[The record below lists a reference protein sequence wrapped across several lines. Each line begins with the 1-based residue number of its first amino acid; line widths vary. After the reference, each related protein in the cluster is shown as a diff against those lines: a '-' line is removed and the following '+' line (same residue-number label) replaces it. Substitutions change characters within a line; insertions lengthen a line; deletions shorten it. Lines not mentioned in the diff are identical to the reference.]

1 MVQVAPAGRPLQ
13 LIIGCNT
20 IPSSG
25 IKGAGRLTVIV
36 IVVELDEPAVTVML
50 LGFAERLIVT
60 AVVAGVGAAL
70 TGLNKPTTNSK
81 IKTTENSKTLSLTK
95 HVTKYHFPR
104 HTFKTWNFEIGFTA
118 WF

>member
-1 MVQVAPAGRPLQ
+1 MAQVAPAGRPLQ
-13 LIIGCNT
+13 LIIGFNT
-20 IPSSG
+20 DPMPSG
-25 IKGAGRLTVIV
+25 IRGAGKLTVIV

-50 LGFAERLIVT
+50 LGFAERLTVIE
-60 AVVAGVGAAL
+60 VVAGVGAAL

-95 HVTKYHFPR
+95 HVTNHHSSTTHLR
-104 HTFKTWNFEIGFTA
+104 LNFEIWFTP